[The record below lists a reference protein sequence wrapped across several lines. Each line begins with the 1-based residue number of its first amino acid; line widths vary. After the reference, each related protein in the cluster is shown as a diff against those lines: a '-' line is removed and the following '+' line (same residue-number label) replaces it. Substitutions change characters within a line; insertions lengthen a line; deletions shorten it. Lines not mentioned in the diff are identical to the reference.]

1 MKEIPLCFHG
11 LLWPWCDRVVVT
23 FLQTIC
29 PHSRHL
35 LWLQHSIVRLQI
47 LTDLWLKKTVKLIR
61 VNWRS
66 LNMSHKVTKNL
77 GISSQPKKTHTHTQ
91 NFRII
96 LNIVS
101 GLVVWNIFH
110 FYIQLGIS
118 SSQLLLTPSFFR
130 GVGIPPTR
138 LLLTI
143 INHHD

>member
-1 MKEIPLCFHG
+1 MKEIPLCFDG
-11 LLWPWCDRVVVT
+11 LLWPWCDRVVAT
-23 FLQTIC
+23 FLQTKC

-35 LWLQHSIVRLQI
+35 LWLQHSIVSLQI

-61 VNWRS
+61 VNWQS

-77 GISSQPKKTHTHTQ
+77 GISSLTTKKNTHSQ

-101 GLVVWNIFH
+101 GWWFGTF
-110 FYIQLGIS
+110 FYFSIQLGIS

-130 GVGIPPTR
+130 GVGIPPTS
-138 LLLTI
+138 TNQII
-143 INHHD
+143 INHH